1 MREKTNQIDMSKL
14 LLFLKKNW
22 RYFAIAIFTILVL
35 LFLQKDRI
43 SLTQQLQST
52 RTAYEE
58 RINQIENARKEER
71 RQNDEAL
78 SQLKKK
84 LADVQKQYD
93 DAKVELEKKKKEE
106 IKDLVEK
113 YADDPEELAKK
124 LSEVTGFKIILPE

>member
-1 MREKTNQIDMSKL
+1 MQEKTSLIDMSKL
-14 LLFLKKNW
+14 FPFFKANW
-22 RYFAIAIFTILVL
+22 KYFGLTIVTILVM
-35 LFLQKDRI
+35 LFLQKEKI

-52 RTAYEE
+52 RSAYEE
-58 RINQIENARKEER
+58 RINQIEIARKEER

-78 SQLKKK
+78 LQLKKK

>member
-14 LLFLKKNW
+14 LPFLKKNW

-84 LADVQKQYD
+84 LVDVQKQYD